1 MNRQQGFTLIE
12 LIVVIVILGVLAATA
27 VPKFVDLQSDAR
39 AAVMKGIAGSMSSA
53 KELVRARWLAN
64 GSATANTVSID
75 GTSPAV
81 TVQTSTAG
89 ADAGTPISDSAGME
103 RAITVPGEVTCTPGA
118 VSMVCNYSGFT
129 NCTTTYTL
137 AGAAVTTA
145 ASAAN
150 CR

>member
-1 MNRQQGFTLIE
+1 MKRQQGFTLIE

-64 GSATANTVSID
+64 GSASSSTVSID
-75 GTSPAV
+75 GTVNV
-81 TVQTSTAG
+81 TVQTSVAG
-89 ADAGTPISDSAGME
+89 ADAGTPVSNTAGME
-103 RAITVPGEVTCTPGA
+103 NAITVPTEVTCTPGA
-118 VSMVCNYSGFT
+118 ASMVCTYTGFAS
-129 NCTTTYTL
+129 CTSTYTL
-137 AGAAVTTA
+137 AGAAVSSA